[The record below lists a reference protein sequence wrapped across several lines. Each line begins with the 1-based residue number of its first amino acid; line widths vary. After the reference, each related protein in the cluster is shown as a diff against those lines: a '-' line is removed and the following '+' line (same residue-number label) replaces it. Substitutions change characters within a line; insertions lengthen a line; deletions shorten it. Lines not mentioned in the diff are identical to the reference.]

1 MLFEFNSV
9 LTPDQVRDTLDALEG
24 QEFVDGRETALNDA
38 QLVKRNVQLGAN
50 SELRTR
56 LGAVIESALW
66 ANPRFTN
73 LVLPKRI
80 GPFHFSRYEVGMEY
94 GDHVDN
100 SVMGLNTSSPMR
112 ADMSMTIF
120 LNNPTDYDGGEL
132 VLNSRISPR
141 TVKLSAGDA
150 IVYPTAEFH
159 RVAPVTRGTR
169 RAAVTW
175 IECLVRSTARR
186 QVLTDM
192 YTALDT
198 ISRLQPPEMLHENE
212 AFRTLAKTN
221 WSLLRLWA
229 ET

>member
-1 MLFEFNSV
+1 MLFELNGV
-9 LTPDQVRDTLDALEG
+9 LSPDQVKETLAALEG
-24 QEFVDGRETALNDA
+24 QDFVDGRETALNEA
-38 QLVKRNVQLGAN
+38 QLVKRNVQLR
-50 SELRTR
+50 SDSDLRAR
-56 LGAVIESALW
+56 LSAMIESALL
-66 ANPRFTN
+66 ANRMFTT

-100 SVMGLNTSSPMR
+100 SVMGMNSGNPMR

-120 LNNPTDYDGGEL
+120 LNDPGDYDGGEL

-141 TVKLSAGDA
+141 PVKLSAGDA
-150 IVYPTAEFH
+150 IVYPTDEFH
-159 RVAPVTRGTR
+159 RVQPVTRGTR

-175 IECLVRSTARR
+175 IESLVRGTARR
-186 QVLTDM
+186 RVLTDI
-192 YTALDT
+192 YTAMDT
-198 ISRLQPPEMLHENE
+198 ISGLQPREKLHENE
-212 AFRTLAKTN
+212 AFRTLSKAH

>member
-1 MLFEFNSV
+1 MMFELNNVLSV
-9 LTPDQVRDTLDALEG
+9 EQVREILAALEG
-24 QEFVDGRETALNDA
+24 QDFVDGRETALNDA
-38 QLVKRNVQLGAN
+38 QLVKRNVQLRAD
-50 SELRTR
+50 SDTR
-56 LGAVIESALW
+56 ARLSAMIESALM
-66 ANPRFTN
+66 ANRMFTT

-100 SVMGLNTSSPMR
+100 SVMGMNTGNPMR

-120 LNNPTDYDGGEL
+120 LNDPADYDGGEL

-141 TVKLSAGDA
+141 PVRLNAGDA
-150 IVYPTAEFH
+150 IVYPTDEFH
-159 RVAPVTRGTR
+159 RVQPVTRGTR

-175 IECLVRSTARR
+175 IESLVRGTARR
-186 QVLTDM
+186 RVLTDIYSAM
-192 YTALDT
+192 DT
-198 ISRLQPPEMLHENE
+198 ISSLQPPDRLHENE
-212 AFRTLAKTN
+212 AFRTLSKAH